1 MSFPTDM
8 LQYLRKCHMGIWCFL
23 KLVIVYVL
31 RYDFLDT
38 FRLRVYKS
46 KKSSF
51 ERKIQAGKPGFFF
64 VFFYHLSSI
73 SRHLIKNN
81 REAGLFC
88 RKGGGLYAP

>member
-1 MSFPTDM
+1 
-8 LQYLRKCHMGIWCFL
+8 MGIWCFL

-51 ERKIQAGKPGFFF
+51 EQKIQAGNLDFFF
-64 VFFYHLSSI
+64 VCFSLLVIFI
-73 SRHLIKNN
+73 SLRF
-81 REAGLFC
+81 GLFDTSIYPALHDSP
-88 RKGGGLYAP
+88 KKDSVKNA

>member
-1 MSFPTDM
+1 
-8 LQYLRKCHMGIWCFL
+8 MGIWCFL

-51 ERKIQAGKPGFFF
+51 EQKIQAGKPGFFLCLLSLL
-64 VFFYHLSSI
+64 VIFFGAIMQGLVNAG
-73 SRHLIKNN
+73 IKQAKSQA
-81 REAGLFC
+81 E
-88 RKGGGLYAP
+88 KGDQ

>member
-1 MSFPTDM
+1 
-8 LQYLRKCHMGIWCFL
+8 MGIWCFL

-51 ERKIQAGKPGFFF
+51 EQKIQAGKPGFFLCLYYF
-64 VFFYHLSSI
+64 IGHLSQLEI
-73 SRHLIKNN
+73 WLV
-81 REAGLFC
+81 
-88 RKGGGLYAP
+88 

>member
-1 MSFPTDM
+1 
-8 LQYLRKCHMGIWCFL
+8 MGIWCFL

-73 SRHLIKNN
+73 SLTKMATSELALLTSIPKTTRMILPLCL
-81 REAGLFC
+81 E
-88 RKGGGLYAP
+88 

>member
-1 MSFPTDM
+1 
-8 LQYLRKCHMGIWCFL
+8 MGIWCFL

-51 ERKIQAGKPGFFF
+51 KQKSRLGNLDFFF
-64 VFFYHLSSI
+64 VFLSLLVIFI
-73 SRHLIKNN
+73 SLRF
-81 REAGLFC
+81 GLFDTSIY
-88 RKGGGLYAP
+88 KALHDSPKKDSLKNA

>member
-1 MSFPTDM
+1 
-8 LQYLRKCHMGIWCFL
+8 MGIWCFL

-51 ERKIQAGKPGFFF
+51 EQKSRLGNLDFFF
-64 VFFYHLSSI
+64 VF
-73 SRHLIKNN
+73 
-81 REAGLFC
+81 
-88 RKGGGLYAP
+88 

>member
-1 MSFPTDM
+1 
-8 LQYLRKCHMGIWCFL
+8 MGIWCFF

-51 ERKIQAGKPGFFF
+51 ERKIQAGKPGFFLCLFLPF
-64 VFFYHLSSI
+64 VKY
-73 SRHLIKNN
+73 IKVFD
-81 REAGLFC
+81 E
-88 RKGGGLYAP
+88 K